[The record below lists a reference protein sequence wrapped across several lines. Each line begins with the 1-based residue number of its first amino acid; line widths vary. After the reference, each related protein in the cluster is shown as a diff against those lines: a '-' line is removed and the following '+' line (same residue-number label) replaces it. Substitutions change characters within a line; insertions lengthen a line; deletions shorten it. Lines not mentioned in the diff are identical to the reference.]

1 MGPVITDAHAELRR
15 LRKQEQPDAGGLIV
29 AMNQDHARQVAE
41 LVRRITGSR
50 AHVAVSDDPSASK
63 TIATFAHHKTQQWL
77 VAVNMVSEGV
87 DIPRLRVGVYATNV
101 LTEMY
106 FRQVVGRF
114 VRMQEELPKPQRAWL
129 YLPKDATLVHYAKRI
144 KAERDHV
151 LEEIMP
157 SAQRTLFG
165 AAATSLKEYIP
176 LHGIARMDA
185 LIGAED
191 AESAGG
197 AVKGIAELPVP
208 LHDKK
213 NELRDQHRSLVG
225 TVARKTGI
233 DHRQLNAELIK
244 QTGGRVDQAT
254 VAQLVRRIALL
265 EKWRDS
271 GFNGGRRT

>member
-1 MGPVITDAHAELRR
+1 VG
-15 LRKQEQPDAGGLIV
+15 
-29 AMNQDHARQVAE
+29 
-41 LVRRITGSR
+41 RITGSR
-50 AHVAVSDDPSASK
+50 AHVAISDDPSASN
-63 TIATFAHHKTQQWL
+63 TIETFSKHKTQQWL

-114 VRMQEELPKPQRAWL
+114 VRMQEGLPKPQRAWL

-157 SAQRTLFG
+157 SVQRTLFG
-165 AAATSLKEYIP
+165 TAATSLKEYIP
-176 LHGIARMDA
+176 LHGIARMDT
-185 LIGAED
+185 LIGGDEGEPALD
-191 AESAGG
+191 G
-197 AVKGIAELPVP
+197 KGFVEPPVA
-208 LHDKK
+208 LHDRK

-225 TVARKTGI
+225 SVSRKTGV
-233 DHRQLNAELIK
+233 DHRKLNAELIK
-244 QTGGRVDQAT
+244 RTGGRVEQAT
-254 VAQLVRRIALL
+254 VAQLARRIALL

-271 GFNGGRRT
+271 GFDGGRA